1 MILVPGCT
9 VKCDLDKQASYTLTL
24 SSDASE
30 QEQKRVVFV
39 VAASSSCICSVLENE
54 LWAEAPLC

>member
-9 VKCDLDKQASYTLTL
+9 VKCDLDKHASYTLTL

-54 LWAEAPLC
+54 L